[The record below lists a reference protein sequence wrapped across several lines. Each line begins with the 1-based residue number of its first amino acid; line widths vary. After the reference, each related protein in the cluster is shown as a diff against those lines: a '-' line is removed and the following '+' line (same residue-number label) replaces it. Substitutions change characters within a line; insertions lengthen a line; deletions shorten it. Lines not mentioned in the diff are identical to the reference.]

1 VRVRIPKSPEQLNKD
16 EILRKKFYIKLT
28 TAVLSYLTKSL
39 VNRGFEWY
47 LPVILSKSTDPL
59 WPDPGASI
67 EKRVEFEIYESKV
80 RTTLSM
86 IVHKVI
92 ACSLYSDRLFIIS
105 PNLRIERRERAQ
117 TGWHAYEFNQLDFEM
132 KDATSKDVMKLVE
145 EVLEGLI
152 SHIENNFSL
161 NSYDGTIYKDI
172 APPFKVYD
180 REELISKFGTKWE
193 EIFPSR
199 ITEPVWIVN
208 IPREFYDFQ
217 NFENGKWDNFDLYVP
232 KYGEILSGARREWEY
247 NKILTKMKRDGV
259 KKENYNVLLEL
270 ARKGKIRQSSGAG
283 LGIERLVAWLT
294 NAWHVCEVQPFPRV
308 PGLVYEL

>member
-1 VRVRIPKSPEQLNKD
+1 
-16 EILRKKFYIKLT
+16 
-28 TAVLSYLTKSL
+28 
-39 VNRGFEWY
+39 
-47 LPVILSKSTDPL
+47 
-59 WPDPGASI
+59 
-67 EKRVEFEIYESKV
+67 
-80 RTTLSM
+80 M
-86 IVHKVI
+86 
-92 ACSLYSDRLFIIS
+92 
-105 PNLRIERRERAQ
+105 IER
-117 TGWHAYEFNQLDFEM
+117 NL
-132 KDATSKDVMKLVE
+132 
-145 EVLEGLI
+145 
-152 SHIENNFSL
+152 SL
-161 NSYDGTIYKDI
+161 NSEQN
-172 APPFKVYD
+172 
-180 REELISKFGTKWE
+180 RE